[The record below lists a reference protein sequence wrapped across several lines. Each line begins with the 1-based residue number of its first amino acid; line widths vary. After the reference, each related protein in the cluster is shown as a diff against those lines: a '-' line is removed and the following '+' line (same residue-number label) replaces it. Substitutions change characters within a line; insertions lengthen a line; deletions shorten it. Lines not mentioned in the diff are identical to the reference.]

1 MEYFSTAKNV
11 FCEKKLRQGLQAKS
25 LPTPAAC
32 SHKRNLFHYN
42 LAALMHIDTRLA
54 RLVAQA
60 NAL

>member
-1 MEYFSTAKNV
+1 M
-11 FCEKKLRQGLQAKS
+11 RQEQQIGNLHA
-25 LPTPAAC
+25 LAA
-32 SHKRNLFHYN
+32 NTYEILVHYH